1 MSAMSLLVGGLETE
15 LKVSRNRKRVT
26 GTLDRGRRG
35 MILTTDD
42 GELWVIDT
50 DDDVAHLAGHRVM
63 VEGTTSGL
71 DRLRADWIGAPP
83 QAA

>member
-1 MSAMSLLVGGLETE
+1 
-15 LKVSRNRKRVT
+15 
-26 GTLDRGRRG
+26 

-42 GELWVIDT
+42 GRLWVIDT